1 MAYYVSNLPEDLP
14 AKEAAIFESRISIA
28 YNDLK
33 KHCKK
38 DLDDLIVSFKPS
50 LAYTIRQG
58 EPGGDYSVV
67 GNQVFHREAGD
78 DYSAVGGAIFNDSS
92 LKPENSQEEDLLP
105 GSSLSAV
112 EPKFQFEQLI
122 LPSET
127 LEEIRHKISLFQ
139 LKNKVFEEWGLKKI
153 EPYPRSALNFYG
165 KPGTGKTMAAH
176 AIAQL
181 LGKKIILATYA
192 EIESKYHGDGPK
204 NVKAVFKK
212 AEDEDA
218 VLFIDEADSLLS
230 QRLSNVT
237 QGSEQA
243 INSMRSQLLICLEKF
258 SGLVIFSTNFVEQY
272 DKAFETRVSNI
283 EFKMPDADGRAKIW
297 KQHLPAT
304 LPLKDDVDITA
315 LAEEVDD
322 ICGRDIKNAVIDAA
336 LKVAYAQAHNGRT
349 QPIGMADLK
358 DSILRI
364 KSARIKKE
372 GTPLSAEETKK
383 IEAQLQAKFRKDK
396 SSARK
401 KKKD

>member
-1 MAYYVSNLPEDLP
+1 MAYYVLGLPEDLP

-33 KHCKK
+33 EHCKK
-38 DLDDLIVSFKPS
+38 DLDDLIVSFRPS
-50 LAYTIRQG
+50 PAIPHK
-58 EPGGDYSVV
+58 EPGDHSA
-67 GNQVFHREAGD
+67 AG
-78 DYSAVGGAIFNDSS
+78 SASLEPVSS
-92 LKPENSQEEDLLP
+92 PKPESSPAPEKKISSQEEDLLP
-105 GSSLSAV
+105 VCSLSAV

-127 LEEIRHKISLFQ
+127 LEEIKHKISLFQ

-204 NVKAVFKK
+204 NVKALFKK

-272 DKAFETRVSNI
+272 DKAFETRVTNI

-304 LPLKDDVDITA
+304 LPLKDDVNVTV

-336 LKVAYAQAHNGRT
+336 LKVAYAQAHEGRSD
-349 QPIGMADLK
+349 PIGMIDLK
-358 DSILRI
+358 DSIIRI
-364 KSARIKKE
+364 KEARIKRTADTE
-372 GTPLSAEETKK
+372 PQGEPLSEEEKAKIKK
-383 IEAQLQAKFRKDK
+383 RLQVAFDTDEDEKNEQ
-396 SSARK
+396 
-401 KKKD
+401 

>member
-1 MAYYVSNLPEDLP
+1 MAYYVFDMPKDLPE
-14 AKEAAIFESRISIA
+14 KEAAIFESRISMA

-33 KHCKK
+33 EHYNKS
-38 DLDDLIVSFKPS
+38 LDDLIVSFRSPLPGSIPYQKNSP
-50 LAYTIRQG
+50 
-58 EPGGDYSVV
+58 EPGKTAS
-67 GNQVFHREAGD
+67 
-78 DYSAVGGAIFNDSS
+78 
-92 LKPENSQEEDLLP
+92 SQEEDLLP
-105 GSSLSAV
+105 GNSLSAV

-122 LPSET
+122 LPKET

-218 VLFIDEADSLLS
+218 ILFIDEADSLLS

-297 KQHLPAT
+297 KQHLPDT
-304 LPLKDDVDITA
+304 LPLKDDVNISV
-315 LAEEVDD
+315 LAEEIDD

-336 LKVAYAQAHNGRT
+336 LKVAYAQAHEGRT
-349 QPIGMADLK
+349 DPIGMVDLK
-358 DSILRI
+358 ASIIRI
-364 KSARIKKE
+364 KEARIKKTADKADKE
-372 GTPLSAEETKK
+372 PQGEPLSEEEKAKIKK
-383 IEAQLQAKFRKDK
+383 RLEIAFDTGEDE
-396 SSARK
+396 K
-401 KKKD
+401 K